1 MAYVNDYDV
10 EKILS
15 IVEEAKIRNYPE
27 HVLRYD
33 LDNYVSEILHRYDHY
48 EYTQQDIDNANDES
62 YDEGKEDGYSEGY
75 DDGEKSGKAEG
86 FHNCL
91 ERLASFIQYFKLEYG
106 DNEQFNSKEI
116 RTKLIE
122 LLCELDED
130 AEINIEELE

>member
-1 MAYVNDYDV
+1 MAYINDYDA

-15 IVEEAKIRNYPE
+15 IIEEAETRNYPE

-33 LDNYVSEILHRYDHY
+33 LDNYVSEILYRYDDY

-86 FHNCL
+86 FHSCL
-91 ERLASFIQYFKLEYG
+91 ERLASFIQYFKLEHG